1 MMDKSREQFEAWF
14 NSKSN
19 WKIVTTMRT
28 KTGYT
33 NNPSAQS
40 KWEVW
45 QASRAAVEI
54 ELPQTQYYGDHWSGD
69 WALDKDSV
77 EEVLTE
83 QGLKVKQ

>member
-1 MMDKSREQFEAWF
+1 MDKSREQFEEWVRNQCNYSLTYKDTTKMYFSNRTRQAWD
-14 NSKSN
+14 
-19 WKIVTTMRT
+19 
-28 KTGYT
+28 
-33 NNPSAQS
+33 
-40 KWEVW
+40 VW

-54 ELPQTQYYGDHWSGD
+54 ELPQTQYYGDYWSGD